1 MAVVIMKKY
10 QIKTMGI
17 WKNPTSFEMFLA
29 KRIIK
34 PAQGS
39 FSGPIILISII
50 SLVLG
55 LSVMIIA
62 LLVLTGFK
70 KEISEKL
77 SGFTGHIHIVKYNS
91 NNSLELPPIYMD
103 SVDIQRIASIKGVH
117 NAQVFISKAA
127 IIRTDND
134 MQGVMVKG
142 VGADF
147 DSTFFSNNL
156 INGRLPRLY
165 GINKT
170 DEVLISEK
178 MANLLDLELNDL
190 LRIYFVNNET
200 GQLRGRRLEI
210 IGMYRTS
217 VEEFDERFVLADI
230 RHLQKL
236 NNWNQNEVSGIE
248 LFVEDFSQLE
258 SIERL
263 VNDEIPYDLS
273 TENVKNRYP
282 QIFDWLQLQDINVIV
297 ILVLIILVA
306 TVSMISTLLV
316 LILERTQMIGVLKA
330 MGARNSLIRRV
341 FLIQAAYIIIIGL
354 FFGNLLGIGLAYLQ
368 KTYGFIQL
376 DAETYYMSV
385 VPIHMD
391 MFPILI
397 LNMATLT
404 LVLLF
409 MVLPVMVTS
418 KIEPAESMRFD

>member
-1 MAVVIMKKY
+1 
-10 QIKTMGI
+10 MGI
-17 WKNPTSFEMFLA
+17 WKNPQSFEVFLA

-34 PAQGS
+34 PAKGS
-39 FSGPIILISII
+39 FSGPIILISIV

-55 LSVMIIA
+55 LSVMMIA
-62 LLVLTGFK
+62 LMVLTGFK

-91 NNSLELPPIYMD
+91 NNSLELPPVFID
-103 SVDIQRIASIKGVH
+103 SLDIDKIESIDGVYKS
-117 NAQVFISKAA
+117 QVFISKAA
-127 IIRTDND
+127 IIRTDDD

-147 DSTFFSNNL
+147 DSAFFSNNL
-156 INGRLPRLY
+156 VAGRMPYIY
-165 GINKT
+165 GDQKT
-170 DEVLISEK
+170 NEVLISEK
-178 MANLLDLELNDL
+178 VAQLLELQIHDL
-190 LRIYFVNNET
+190 LRVYFVNNET
-200 GQLRGRRLEI
+200 AKLRGRRLEI
-210 IGMYRTS
+210 IGIYKTS

-236 NNWNQNEVSGIE
+236 NNWEDNMVSGLE
-248 LFVEDFSQLE
+248 LFVDDFSELE
-258 SIERL
+258 EVEAL
-263 VNDEIPYDLS
+263 VNEAIPYDLS
-273 TENVKNRYP
+273 TENVKSRYP

-316 LILERTQMIGVLKA
+316 LILERTQMIGILKA
-330 MGARNSLIRRV
+330 LGARNSLIRKV
-341 FLIQAAYIIIIGL
+341 FLIQAGFIIIIGL
-354 FFGNLLGIGLAYLQ
+354 FFGNLLGIGLAWLQ

-385 VPIHMD
+385 VPINID
-391 MFPILI
+391 LFSIFV
-397 LNMATLT
+397 LNLATLV

-418 KIEPAESMRFD
+418 KIEPATAIRFD

>member
-1 MAVVIMKKY
+1 
-10 QIKTMGI
+10 MGI
-17 WKNPTSFEMFLA
+17 LKNPRSFELFLA

-34 PAQGS
+34 PAEGS
-39 FSGPIILISII
+39 FSGPIILISIV

-62 LLVLTGFK
+62 LMVLTGFK

-77 SGFTGHIHIVKYNS
+77 SGFTGHIHIVKFDS
-91 NNSLELPPIYMD
+91 NNSLELPPISTEAID
-103 SVDIQRIASIKGVH
+103 LIKLNSIEGVAH
-117 NAQVFISKAA
+117 SQVFISKAA
-127 IIRTDND
+127 IIRTDDD

-156 INGRLPRLY
+156 VAGRMPQFY
-165 GINKT
+165 GEEKT
-170 DEVLISEK
+170 NEVLISEK
-178 MANLLDLELNDL
+178 VANLLELELKDL
-190 LRIYFVNNET
+190 LRVYFVNNET
-200 GQLRGRRLEI
+200 AQLRGRRLEI
-210 IGMYRTS
+210 SGIYRTS

-236 NNWNQNEVSGIE
+236 NRWEENKVSGIE
-248 LFVEDFSQLE
+248 VYVDDFSRLE
-258 SIERL
+258 EIESH
-263 VNDEIPYDLS
+263 VNEEIPYDLS
-273 TENVKNRYP
+273 SENVKNRYP

-316 LILERTQMIGVLKA
+316 LILERTQMIGVLKS
-330 MGARNSLIRRV
+330 MGARNSVIRKV
-341 FLIQAAYIIIIGL
+341 FLIQAAYIIVIGL
-354 FFGNLLGIGLAYLQ
+354 FFGNLLGIGLAWLQ

-385 VPIHMD
+385 VPINMD
-391 MFPILI
+391 LFSILA
-397 LNMATLT
+397 LNVATLA

-418 KIEPAESMRFD
+418 KIEPAKSIRFD